1 MLTPLAAVI
10 LLLSRVRLF
19 VNPWTAAHQA
29 SLSFT
34 ISRRLLRFMSIEAV
48 MLSKHVILCHP
59 LILPSVFLSIRVFS
73 NELALCVKWLTHPTC
88 PLTVWAV
95 FPRKLLVEEMLLS
108 VDSFFLYWS
117 IVDLQLCVR
126 FRCIAVIRLYIYIYL
141 FF

>member
-10 LLLSRVRLF
+10 RLLSRVRLF

-29 SLSFT
+29 SLCLT
-34 ISRRLLRFMSIEAV
+34 VSRSLLRFMSIEAV
-48 MLSKHVILCHP
+48 MLSEHVILCHP

-108 VDSFFLYWS
+108 VDSFFFVLEYS
-117 IVDLQLCVR
+117 
-126 FRCIAVIRLYIYIYL
+126 
-141 FF
+141 

>member
-29 SLSFT
+29 SLCLT
-34 ISRRLLRFMSIEAV
+34 VSRSLLRFMSIEAV
-48 MLSKHVILCHP
+48 MLSEHVILCHP

-126 FRCIAVIRLYIYIYL
+126 FRCIAVIRLYTYIYL